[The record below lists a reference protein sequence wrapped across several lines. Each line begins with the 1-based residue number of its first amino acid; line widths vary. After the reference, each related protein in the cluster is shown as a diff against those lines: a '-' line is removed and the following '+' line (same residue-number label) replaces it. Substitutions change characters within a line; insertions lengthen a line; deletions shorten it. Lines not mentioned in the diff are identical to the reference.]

1 MKKRVLLVIPS
12 ESIRIYAKSKL
23 KAALSEI
30 PYISTAAL
38 GAALLQDSNAVK
50 ILDLSVYKEKHLE
63 VLKRTLVEFSPEFV
77 GVTFTTPLY
86 AEALTIAEEVKKHDG
101 KIIIIAGGVHASAL
115 PEETLKESKF
125 DIIVMGEGDRTIVE
139 IANTADLSKVEGI
152 CYRASTGRLLRNK
165 PRELVKDLDE
175 LPYPAWHLYDLNK
188 YHASY
193 LTSRKNPVGAIETS
207 RGCVFG
213 CTYCNKDIFGR
224 RFRFK
229 SPARVVD
236 EMEYMLK
243 CGFREIHIW
252 DDNFV
257 TNIARAKEICRLLIQ
272 RKFKAPW
279 CLACGIR
286 VDCVDEE
293 FLQMAK
299 KAGCYSVYF
308 GVETGNEEI
317 HKRIN
322 KGIHIPQIIK
332 AFEMAKKTGLE
343 TIGFF
348 MFGLPGETEKTMWET
363 INLAKKLE
371 PDYAK
376 VTILVPFPSTPI
388 YAEMEAKG
396 QIKTK
401 DWSKYNFHTASRVYE
416 HENLSWETLERY
428 YDLFYREFYFRPSY
442 VVQRLGKGIASG
454 RIFLDSLIFAERSV
468 CQSGGDE
475 PLRVS
480 EKARPSVRYAD

>member
-12 ESIRIYAKSKL
+12 ASIRIYAKSKL
-23 KAALSEI
+23 RAALSEI

-38 GAALLQDSNAVK
+38 GAALLQDSHTVQ

-63 VLKRTLVEFSPEFV
+63 VLKRTLREFSPEFV

-86 AEALTIAEEVKKHDG
+86 TEALTIAEEVKKHDE
-101 KIIIIAGGVHASAL
+101 KIITVAGGVHASAL
-115 PEETLKESKF
+115 PEETLKESRF

-139 IANTADLSKVEGI
+139 LANVPKERLNKKELSAVDGI
-152 CYRASTGRLLRNK
+152 CYRTSTGRLLRNK

-175 LPYPAWHLYDLNK
+175 LPYPAWHLYDLK
-188 YHASY
+188 RYHASY

-229 SPARVVD
+229 SPTRVVE

-243 CGFREIHIW
+243 CGFQEIHIW

-272 RKFKAPW
+272 RKFNAPW

-299 KAGCYSVYF
+299 RAGCYSVYF

-322 KGIHIPQIIK
+322 KGIRIPQIIR
-332 AFEMAKKTGLE
+332 AFEMAKKAGLE
-343 TIGFF
+343 TVGFF

-363 INLAKKLE
+363 IDLAKRLG

-442 VVQRLGKGIASG
+442 VAQRLVKGLKNG
-454 RIFLDSLIFAERSV
+454 RIFLDGYYFIKTWLT
-468 CQSGGDE
+468 
-475 PLRVS
+475 
-480 EKARPSVRYAD
+480 